1 MTGDSNDYFGKG
13 LSGGK
18 LIVAPPENA
27 KYRAEENIIIGNVAL
42 YGATS
47 GEAYINGIAGER
59 FCVRN
64 SGAYAVCEG
73 TGDHGCE
80 YMTGGRAVIL
90 GPTGKNFAA
99 GMSGGIAY
107 VLDENYDFY
116 LRLNKELVTMTG
128 VEEKHDI
135 EELKTMIEK
144 HVAATGSPK
153 GTRILHDFANYLP
166 YFKKIVPNDYS
177 RMLQEISRF
186 EEKGLPY
193 EEAELEAFYSV
204 QK

>member
-1 MTGDSNDYFGKG
+1 M
-13 LSGGK
+13 
-18 LIVAPPENA
+18 
-27 KYRAEENIIIGNVAL
+27 
-42 YGATS
+42 
-47 GEAYINGIAGER
+47 
-59 FCVRN
+59 
-64 SGAYAVCEG
+64 
-73 TGDHGCE
+73 
-80 YMTGGRAVIL
+80 
-90 GPTGKNFAA
+90 
-99 GMSGGIAY
+99 
-107 VLDENYDFY
+107 LDENYDFY

>member
-1 MTGDSNDYFGKG
+1 
-13 LSGGK
+13 
-18 LIVAPPENA
+18 
-27 KYRAEENIIIGNVAL
+27 
-42 YGATS
+42 
-47 GEAYINGIAGER
+47 
-59 FCVRN
+59 
-64 SGAYAVCEG
+64 
-73 TGDHGCE
+73 
-80 YMTGGRAVIL
+80 
-90 GPTGKNFAA
+90 
-99 GMSGGIAY
+99 MSGGIAY

-153 GTRILHDFANYLP
+153 GARILHDFANYLP